1 MGTLSAG
8 SAATNIQPSVSA
20 VSAYAPSRPRLE
32 WYCESEVALMTI
44 TGQSRA
50 VSKFSGTAIVT
61 SACMT
66 GDRCPRPANC
76 RSSLGS
82 STWNWLKPPFVRPV
96 AASVA
101 EATNNAGS
109 NARNRFISTSV
120 GIIPCRQNRAPR
132 WLPQMTSSTPQVRH
146 RHEDAKDSP
155 CCKPLNNWLRGHGSS
170 LETHSCQMARSFQ
183 HARLLRR
190 VDAARLGEL
199 DLRCDS
205 RSTSPSH
212 RRTRA
217 GAHLPELHNL

>member
-20 VSAYAPSRPRLE
+20 VSAYAPSRRRLE

-101 EATNNAGS
+101 EATDNAGS
-109 NARNRFISTSV
+109 NARNRFIFTPS
-120 GIIPCRQNRAPR
+120 APR
-132 WLPQMTSSTPQVRH
+132 STRSVLQRH
-146 RHEDAKDSP
+146 PTRLD
-155 CCKPLNNWLRGHGSS
+155 LGHFG
-170 LETHSCQMARSFQ
+170 A
-183 HARLLRR
+183 
-190 VDAARLGEL
+190 LGEKTLEL
-199 DLRCDS
+199 DGIESLAKKRVHSRVRMCFVDLTQRRPGFEKRIGIPRKLRSMCKIS
-205 RSTSPSH
+205 RQ
-212 RRTRA
+212 
-217 GAHLPELHNL
+217 